1 VDSRD
6 RLIGLNA
13 VERIAARDASLFTDP
28 ALAADRLGWVGL
40 PAQAEARA
48 TEFARIAEAAVADG
62 ITDVVLLGMGGSSLA
77 PLVLTSSFPP
87 APGHPRLHVLD
98 TTAPRPAIAL
108 LDELVAASTLVIV
121 SSKSGSSV
129 EPRALAAIFGAWLA
143 ESLGDEAMAHMMAIT
158 DPDSPLAALAQEQGL
173 AATVL
178 APSDVGGRYSALSPF
193 AMLPAA
199 LAGIDVASLAAT
211 AAVMEAACA
220 RPSEDNPALAL
231 ASWLTDGMDAGR
243 NKLHIVCSREIDAFG
258 LWAEQLVAESTGK
271 SGRGILPVLEAAP
284 GLPASH
290 GSDAMTFVLRLE
302 GDTAL
307 AELADAPPDGEPVFE
322 VVVDD
327 PYALA
332 AEFVH
337 WEWSAA
343 LLCAVS
349 GIECFGQPDVEGSK
363 ARTLAILQHE
373 DPIPAPSVLD
383 GGIGLAGSPG
393 ILTHDLEGAVAGLLA
408 RLPGRG
414 YLAVLAYL
422 PPDEAVLSPLRAACA
437 AVAIAL
443 RIPVTLELGPRYL
456 HSTGQYHKGGPAEGV
471 FLAIT
476 VNDEEDLQVP
486 GSPFTLAELHAA
498 QAAGDVAALQD
509 EGLPVLAVA
518 LPALGAIPDV
528 VRAMTDAVGN
538 NR

>member
-1 VDSRD
+1 MDSRE
-6 RLIGLNA
+6 RLIGLHA
-13 VERIAARDASLFTDP
+13 VERLAARDATLFTDP

-40 PAQAEARA
+40 PAHAESRA
-48 TEFARIAEAAVADG
+48 AEFALMAESVVADS
-62 ITDVVLLGMGGSSLA
+62 ITDIVLLGMGGSSLA
-77 PLVLTSSFPP
+77 PLVLTGSLPP
-87 APGHPRLHVLD
+87 SPGYPRLHVLD
-98 TTAPRPAIAL
+98 TTSPRSGIAL
-108 LDELVAASTLVIV
+108 LDELFPASTLVIV

-129 EPRALAAIFGAWLA
+129 EPRTLAAIFGAWLTA
-143 ESLGDEAMAHMMAIT
+143 SLGDEAMAHMMAIT
-158 DPDSPLAALAQEQGL
+158 DPGSPLAAFAQEQGY

-199 LAGIDVASLAAT
+199 LTGIDVALLAAT
-211 AAVMEAACA
+211 ATVMEAACA
-220 RPSEDNPALAL
+220 RPSDDNPALAL

-271 SGRGILPVLEAAP
+271 SGRGILPVLEAVP
-284 GLPASH
+284 GVPASH
-290 GSDAMTFVLRLE
+290 GPDAMTFVLRVG
-302 GDTAL
+302 GDEVL
-307 AELADAPPDGEPVFE
+307 AALADALPEGEPVFE

-337 WEWSAA
+337 WEWAVA

-363 ARTLAILQHE
+363 ARTLAILRH
-373 DPIPAPSVLD
+373 DDRLPAPAVLD
-383 GGIGLAGSPG
+383 GGIGLHASPG
-393 ILTHDLEGAVAGLLA
+393 ILAHDLADAVAGLLA
-408 RLPGRG
+408 LLPDRG

-422 PPDEAVLSPLRAACA
+422 PNDESLLAPLRDACA
-437 AVAIAL
+437 TVATTL
-443 RIPVTLELGPRYL
+443 TIPVTLELGPRYL

-476 VNDEEDLQVP
+476 VNDDADLQVP
-486 GSPFTLAELHAA
+486 GSPFTLAQLHAA
-498 QAAGDVAALQD
+498 QAAGDVAALQS

-518 LPALGAIPDV
+518 LPSLGAIPDV
-528 VRAMTDAVGN
+528 ARAMTDAVGN